1 MKRGDDTREMKNL
14 TENIIRY
21 ESGEMTELEE
31 TTFFQHLINTGIC
44 WQLQGA
50 YGRKAKQLIEEG
62 VCNE

>member
-1 MKRGDDTREMKNL
+1 MENL

-21 ESGEMTELEE
+21 ESGEMSEAEE
-31 TTFFQHLINTGIC
+31 TTFFQHLINTGLC

-50 YGRKAKQLIEEG
+50 YGRKAMQLIDEG